1 MVRSN
6 ATTVEEYLNELAP
19 DRREQIE
26 AVRNVVLDKLPEGY
40 AESMNW
46 GMISWEIPLER
57 YPKTYNKQPLMYAA
71 LASQKNYMS
80 LYLMCVYTHDGTQTE
95 FERRF
100 KASGKKLNM
109 GKSCVRFKTTDD
121 LPMDLIADTVAS
133 TSVDDYIKSYEAA
146 RKKSRSRAQPTP
158 LTKNLNNLIAERCW
172 SGRTGTTGNR
182 VCLQGHQ
189 GFESLPLR
197 QIHTPSLPLRTEI
210 IPL

>member
-1 MVRSN
+1 MRSN
-6 ATTVEEYLNELAP
+6 AATVEEYLNELAP

-46 GMISWEIPLER
+46 GMISWEIPLDR

-71 LASQKNYMS
+71 LASQKNYIS
-80 LYLMCVYTHDGTQTE
+80 LYLMCVYVHDGTQTE

-100 KASGKKLNM
+100 KASGNKLKM

-146 RKKSRSRAQPTP
+146 RKK
-158 LTKNLNNLIAERCW
+158 K
-172 SGRTGTTGNR
+172 
-182 VCLQGHQ
+182 
-189 GFESLPLR
+189 
-197 QIHTPSLPLRTEI
+197 
-210 IPL
+210 

>member
-6 ATTVEEYLNELAP
+6 AATVEEYLNELAP
-19 DRREQIE
+19 DRREHIE
-26 AVRNVVLDKLPEGY
+26 AVRNVILDKLPEGY

-46 GMISWEIPLER
+46 GMISWEIPLDR

-80 LYLMCVYTHDGTQTE
+80 LYLMCVYVHDGTQTA

-146 RKKSRSRAQPTP
+146 RKK
-158 LTKNLNNLIAERCW
+158 K
-172 SGRTGTTGNR
+172 
-182 VCLQGHQ
+182 
-189 GFESLPLR
+189 
-197 QIHTPSLPLRTEI
+197 
-210 IPL
+210 

>member
-6 ATTVEEYLNELAP
+6 AATVEEYLNELAS

-26 AVRNVVLDKLPEGY
+26 AVRNVVLDNLPEGY

-46 GMISWEIPLER
+46 GMISWEIPLDR

-80 LYLMCVYTHDGTQTE
+80 LYLMCVYVHDGTQTE
-95 FERRF
+95 FERSF

-121 LPMDLIADTVAS
+121 LPMDLIAYTIAS
-133 TSVDDYIKSYEAA
+133 TPVDDYIKSYEAA
-146 RKKSRSRAQPTP
+146 RKK
-158 LTKNLNNLIAERCW
+158 K
-172 SGRTGTTGNR
+172 
-182 VCLQGHQ
+182 
-189 GFESLPLR
+189 
-197 QIHTPSLPLRTEI
+197 
-210 IPL
+210 

>member
-6 ATTVEEYLNELAP
+6 AATVEEYLNELAS

-26 AVRNVVLDKLPEGY
+26 AVRNVVLDNLPEGY

-46 GMISWEIPLER
+46 GMISWEIPLDR

-71 LASQKNYMS
+71 LASQKIYMS
-80 LYLMCVYTHDGTQTE
+80 LYLMCVYVHDGTQTE
-95 FERRF
+95 FERSF

-121 LPMDLIADTVAS
+121 LPMDLIAYTIAS

-146 RKKSRSRAQPTP
+146 RKK
-158 LTKNLNNLIAERCW
+158 K
-172 SGRTGTTGNR
+172 
-182 VCLQGHQ
+182 
-189 GFESLPLR
+189 
-197 QIHTPSLPLRTEI
+197 
-210 IPL
+210 

>member
-6 ATTVEEYLNELAP
+6 AATVEEYLNELAS

-26 AVRNVVLDKLPEGY
+26 AVRNVVLDNLPEGY

-46 GMISWEIPLER
+46 GMISWEIPLDR

-71 LASQKNYMS
+71 LTSQKNYMS
-80 LYLMCVYTHDGTQTE
+80 LYLMCVYVHGGTQTE

-121 LPMDLIADTVAS
+121 LPMDLIADTIAS
-133 TSVDDYIKSYEAA
+133 TPVDDYIKSYEAA
-146 RKKSRSRAQPTP
+146 RKK
-158 LTKNLNNLIAERCW
+158 K
-172 SGRTGTTGNR
+172 
-182 VCLQGHQ
+182 
-189 GFESLPLR
+189 
-197 QIHTPSLPLRTEI
+197 
-210 IPL
+210 

>member
-6 ATTVEEYLNELAP
+6 AATVEEYLNELAS

-26 AVRNVVLDKLPEGY
+26 AVRNVVLDNLPEGY

-46 GMISWEIPLER
+46 GMISWEIPLDR

-71 LASQKNYMS
+71 LASQKIYMS
-80 LYLMCVYTHDGTQTE
+80 LYLMCVYVHDGTQTE
-95 FERRF
+95 FEQSF

-121 LPMDLIADTVAS
+121 LPMDLIAYTIAS

-146 RKKSRSRAQPTP
+146 RKK
-158 LTKNLNNLIAERCW
+158 K
-172 SGRTGTTGNR
+172 
-182 VCLQGHQ
+182 
-189 GFESLPLR
+189 
-197 QIHTPSLPLRTEI
+197 
-210 IPL
+210 

>member
-146 RKKSRSRAQPTP
+146 RKK
-158 LTKNLNNLIAERCW
+158 K
-172 SGRTGTTGNR
+172 
-182 VCLQGHQ
+182 
-189 GFESLPLR
+189 
-197 QIHTPSLPLRTEI
+197 
-210 IPL
+210 